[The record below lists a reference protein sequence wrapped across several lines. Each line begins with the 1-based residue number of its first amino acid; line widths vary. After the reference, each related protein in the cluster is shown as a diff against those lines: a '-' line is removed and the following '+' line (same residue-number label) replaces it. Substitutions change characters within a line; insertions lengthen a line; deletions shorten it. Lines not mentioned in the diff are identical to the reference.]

1 MLSET
6 PMKKM
11 KDAKFV
17 QLLAVG
23 LVVTLGV
30 VGCSKNPQ
38 RTTTIPGHGA
48 NSIQDTLPSGPRN
61 PLPANPINTGDGTA
75 GQNPISAET
84 LKNTGPEGTG
94 LAAAKGDISGWDQN
108 RTEFAAQ
115 TVHFEFDKAT
125 IRPGDVSK
133 LEEVARRM
141 KSSFQGKALLIE
153 GHCDERG
160 TEEYN
165 RSLGDRRAL
174 SVREK
179 LAQLGLDAEVVHT
192 ISFGEEKPTDPGHNE
207 AAWSANRRGE
217 LILCSP
223 PGAK

>member
-1 MLSET
+1 
-6 PMKKM
+6 
-11 KDAKFV
+11 
-17 QLLAVG
+17 
-23 LVVTLGV
+23 
-30 VGCSKNPQ
+30 
-38 RTTTIPGHGA
+38 
-48 NSIQDTLPSGPRN
+48 
-61 PLPANPINTGDGTA
+61 
-75 GQNPISAET
+75 
-84 LKNTGPEGTG
+84 
-94 LAAAKGDISGWDQN
+94 
-108 RTEFAAQ
+108 
-115 TVHFEFDKAT
+115 
-125 IRPGDVSK
+125 

-141 KSSFQGKALLIE
+141 KSNFQGKALLVE

-179 LAQLGLDAEVVHT
+179 LAQLGLDAEIVHT
-192 ISFGEEKPTDPGHNE
+192 ISFGEEKPIDPGHND